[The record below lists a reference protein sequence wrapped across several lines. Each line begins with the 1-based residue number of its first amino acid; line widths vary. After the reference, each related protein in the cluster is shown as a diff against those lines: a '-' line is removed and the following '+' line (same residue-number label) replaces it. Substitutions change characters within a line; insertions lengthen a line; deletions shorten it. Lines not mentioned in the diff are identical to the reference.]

1 VIKPIK
7 GQIDDLLNEI
17 TIRAE
22 KNERVLVTTLTKK
35 MSEDLTDYLQEK
47 GVRVRYLHS
56 EVDTLRRVELLRE
69 LRIGEYD
76 VLIGI
81 NLLRE
86 GLDLP
91 EVSLVAILDADKE
104 GFLRSATSLIQTIG
118 RAARN
123 VSGEVHMYA
132 DNITA
137 SMEKAID
144 ETNRRRAKQVAYNLE
159 KGVDPQPLRKK
170 IADIT
175 DLINRE
181 SEDTEELMAS
191 NKRANQ
197 KSAATAGLYVKSL
210 ASLPRQDLMALIGSL
225 TDQMRAAAGDL
236 QFEVAARLRD
246 EIKILKKELRSM
258 EEAGV

>member
-1 VIKPIK
+1 
-7 GQIDDLLNEI
+7 
-17 TIRAE
+17 
-22 KNERVLVTTLTKK
+22 

-69 LRIGEYD
+69 LRTGEYD

-181 SEDTEELMAS
+181 SEDTDELMAS
-191 NKRANQ
+191 SKRANQ